1 MLRHSLACFAIIV
14 LGAGCVPKGKY
25 DAALES
31 ANEAR
36 ADERTQ
42 VAALQE
48 QIAGLHGRIDQLQKQ
63 LDAADSKL
71 DAQTAA
77 SQANV
82 ERLRRE
88 QAATE
93 ARAALFHDLA
103 KKLAKMVN
111 AGDLRIVLRD
121 GRMVLQLPND
131 VLFDTAKTDIK
142 PAGRDALEKI
152 ASVLQTV
159 HGHDFQ
165 IAGNTDNVPIET
177 PQFPS
182 NWELSS
188 ARALVVVHFLVGHG
202 MDPTELSAA
211 GYGEFDPVASNDNAA
226 GRAKNRRTEITV
238 QPNIDEF
245 VAVPESP

>member
-1 MLRHSLACFAIIV
+1 MRRHTLLAVAFA
-14 LGAGCVPKGKY
+14 LLTSGCVSKGTY
-25 DAALES
+25 DAAVQS
-31 ANEAR
+31 ANQAR
-36 ADERTQ
+36 AEERTQ

-48 QIAGLHGRIDQLQKQ
+48 QIASLHGRIDQLQQQ
-63 LDAADSKL
+63 LDAANSKL
-71 DAQTAA
+71 ADQAAAAQADL
-77 SQANV
+77 SRV
-82 ERLRRE
+82 RRE

-93 ARAALFHDLA
+93 ARVALFHDLA
-103 KKLAKMVN
+103 RKLAKMVD

-131 VLFDTAKTDIK
+131 VLFDTARTDIK
-142 PAGRDALEKI
+142 RAGRDALEKI
-152 ASVLQTV
+152 ASVLRTV

-165 IAGNTDNVPIET
+165 VAGNTDNVPIET

-202 MDPTELSAA
+202 MDPTTLSAA
-211 GYGEFDPVASNDNAA
+211 GYGEFDPVASNDSAA